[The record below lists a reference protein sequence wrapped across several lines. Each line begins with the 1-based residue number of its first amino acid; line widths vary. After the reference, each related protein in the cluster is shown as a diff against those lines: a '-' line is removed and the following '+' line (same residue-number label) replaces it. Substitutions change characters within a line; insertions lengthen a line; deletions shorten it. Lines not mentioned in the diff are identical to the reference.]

1 MSVNFSQMKKKWEK
15 RKQVRLKEETARRQV
30 EAKRRE
36 EEAKQRAIEEANRP
50 KARIPHYGG
59 VISTNKDIAMRK
71 FLLRKWG
78 NESELSKTQKEAL
91 NRMKKSL
98 KIKHVSQVKKEIKS
112 VGRKRQF
119 QKIMHAPTLIVNR
132 DDAPKEQG
140 GRSKGANV
148 VSLSRVLSGT
158 LTPKNNRPS
167 GKNKKKKKTAD
178 TAGDD
183 FLSTDLDSL
192 AGISRSG
199 KKSSLS
205 KRKTNTLLKKSNKK
219 KRKTS
224 GGNVVRQQHQRK
236 KKRQS
241 GGNEDKF
248 SFLSKGLDDI

>member
-1 MSVNFSQMKKKWEK
+1 MKKKWEK

-167 GKNKKKKKTAD
+167 GKNKKKKKTAR
-178 TAGDD
+178 
-183 FLSTDLDSL
+183 
-192 AGISRSG
+192 RSG
-199 KKSSLS
+199 RPVAGTLS
-205 KRKTNTLLKKSNKK
+205 VNSI
-219 KRKTS
+219 S
-224 GGNVVRQQHQRK
+224 GRRSDRVVVMRI
-236 KKRQS
+236 
-241 GGNEDKF
+241 
-248 SFLSKGLDDI
+248 SFLSCLKDWTTSRKDAFLLHRV